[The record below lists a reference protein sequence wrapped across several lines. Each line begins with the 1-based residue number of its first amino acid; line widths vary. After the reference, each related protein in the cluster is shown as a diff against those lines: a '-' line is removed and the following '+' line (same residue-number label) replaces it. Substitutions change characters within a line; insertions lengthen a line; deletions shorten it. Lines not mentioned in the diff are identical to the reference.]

1 MTCEGSRAPVT
12 LCPHFCSVLKPCWF
26 RLLTPSSL
34 SLVPTATATAQT
46 LVLSPH
52 GLAHASLL
60 PCSVC
65 PPPPPPGSAHLS
77 APVQTRWH
85 HVRAVPVR
93 PWFTLVPSPPSFTC
107 PVGLLRVLTPPPL
120 PACPHILTSSRPHVC
135 RSLGPGAL
143 LLHLLHPV
151 PGPGGAAPLPR
162 RLWVPPPPLWASLG
176 VGCPSLP
183 EAEPHAGYLR
193 PGAPCPGAL
202 SVWSAA
208 FRI

>member
-1 MTCEGSRAPVT
+1 M
-12 LCPHFCSVLKPCWF
+12 
-26 RLLTPSSL
+26 
-34 SLVPTATATAQT
+34 
-46 LVLSPH
+46 
-52 GLAHASLL
+52 
-60 PCSVC
+60 

-162 RLWVPPPPLWASLG
+162 RLWVPPPTP
-176 VGCPSLP
+176 VGLTGRGLP
-183 EAEPHAGYLR
+183 FPARG
-193 PGAPCPGAL
+193 GAPCWLPASRGAL
-202 SVWSAA
+202 PRGAVGVECSFQNLSRSVPARRGLTPRIGFQAVCQCLREHVRSAA
-208 FRI
+208 VRAECSRAQTIRLICIYKVYCRFEF